1 MFSLEVILLVK
12 KDLIYGLVVFWEYY
26 DVCRNMCG
34 WERKSLRFAGL
45 VIREDVMKRREYA
58 VAFLAFIAI
67 FRLEFVCI
75 FSTECFSIVYF
86 LFDLVYLFFL
96 LVGVLSCFA
105 QDGWPEIISKLIIFP
120 KC

>member
-1 MFSLEVILLVK
+1 
-12 KDLIYGLVVFWEYY
+12 
-26 DVCRNMCG
+26 
-34 WERKSLRFAGL
+34 
-45 VIREDVMKRREYA
+45 MKRREYA

-75 FSTECFSIVYF
+75 FSTECFLSLCVFYLIWSIYF
-86 LFDLVYLFFL
+86 FCW
-96 LVGVLSCFA
+96 VGVLSCFA

>member
-34 WERKSLRFAGL
+34 CERKSLRFAGL

-67 FRLEFVCI
+67 FKLEFVCI
-75 FSTECFSIVYF
+75 FSTECFLSLYF

-96 LVGVLSCFA
+96 LVGVFCALFRSRWMA
-105 QDGWPEIISKLIIFP
+105 
-120 KC
+120 

>member
-75 FSTECFSIVYF
+75 YSTECFLSLCIFYLIWSIYF
-86 LFDLVYLFFL
+86 FCCLMFCLVL
-96 LVGVLSCFA
+96 LKM
-105 QDGWPEIISKLIIFP
+105 DGLK
-120 KC
+120 